1 MHNNLKKEIE
11 IFYKEIEKI
20 VEGEENQMYIKEK
33 FLTFVENAINTVV
46 KELDDRE
53 ARLEELSKK
62 SDLIESNMQELRDRV
77 NYIASDIYEDNEEGD
92 FEIICPY
99 CNFEFEA
106 DIGEDISEIRCPEC
120 ENIIELDWDG
130 NGSDEDDNGGCCGG
144 GCSRCKGCE

>member
-1 MHNNLKKEIE
+1 MHSDLKKEME

-20 VEGEENQMYIKEK
+20 VKDQKEQAYIKEK
-33 FLTFVENAINTVV
+33 FLNFVEKTIDTMM

-62 SDLIESNMQELRDRV
+62 SDLLESNMSELQDKV
-77 NYIASDIYEDNEEGD
+77 NYITNDLYEDEEEED

-106 DIGEDISEIRCPEC
+106 DIGEDIEEIRCPEC
-120 ENIIELDWDG
+120 DNIIELDWDG
-130 NGSDEDDNGGCCGG
+130 NSSDEDNNGGCCGG
-144 GCSRCKGCE
+144 GCSRCNGCE